1 MILNEEYLE
10 SKALSQSMLKKLLVH
25 PQLFLNYT
33 TAMSDE
39 LDEPKETTTIGDAVD
54 IILTQGDDA
63 FVENFYVTEAEKPT
77 AMMGTFVWELYIN
90 RENSNAEQIAYE
102 RSGFKIKID
111 KVRER
116 YEAEGRMYYES
127 LLEAEGKST
136 LTIHQYNKI
145 VAIVESLRTNPFTA
159 DWINGTDNLE
169 VHKQV
174 VLDFEYP
181 MNGTNYKCKGLVDL
195 LVIDKTT
202 KMAYPIDI
210 KTSSSAT
217 NSWLSMFWKFRY
229 DLQAAFYSY
238 GIRHT
243 KSLKAL
249 GFEEIHPFRFIVEN
263 QDYPGNP
270 LIYEMGSTLEQL
282 GRLGGKHEYR
292 EYEGFHQALQ
302 RYDWHVKND
311 LWQYKMEDYIN
322 NGIRILG

>member
-10 SKALSQSMLKKLLVH
+10 SKALSQSMLKKLLAH

-54 IILTQGDDA
+54 IILTQGDDV
-63 FVENFYVTEAEKPT
+63 FYNNFYITEAEKPT

-102 RSGFKIKID
+102 KSGFKIKIE

-136 LTIHQYNKI
+136 LTTHQYSK
-145 VAIVESLRTNPFTA
+145 VTAIVESLRTNPFTA

-174 VLDFEYP
+174 VLDFDYRVKDKV
-181 MNGTNYKCKGLVDL
+181 YKCKGLVDL

-202 KMAYPIDI
+202 RVAYPIDI

-229 DLQAAFYSY
+229 DLQAAFYTY
-238 GIRHT
+238 GIKNT
-243 KSLKAL
+243 PSLKAL
-249 GFEEIHPFRFIVEN
+249 GFTDVYPFRFIVEN
-263 QDYPGNP
+263 QDFPGNP
-270 LIYEMGSTLEQL
+270 LIYQMGEALNNL
-282 GRLGGKHEYR
+282 GMIGGVYENR
-292 EYEGFHQALQ
+292 VYEGFHQAIV
-302 RYDWHVKND
+302 RYDWHLEND

-322 NGIRILG
+322 KGIRILG